1 VSDKDL
7 LRVLT
12 IFDESE
18 PAEQLIKVLRNA
30 GEIVRDIRVEDD
42 EDMEKAISEN
52 PFDII
57 LAKQMLPMFSAQQ
70 ALELLQKSGHDIPLV
85 VITDLDDSKDTLA
98 DLKAG
103 ARDTVSPNQPE
114 RLLHIVKREVA
125 DLKNRKG
132 VRRAEQMLRDSEKRA
147 RSLIDSSRDA
157 ISYVHDGMHIY
168 ANQAYLEMFGYE
180 SQDDV
185 EGMPILDMVGSK
197 DHGTLKDFLRNYAK
211 GLSKDDS
218 LDIEA
223 KHTDGHTFETAME
236 FSPASMEGETCTQI
250 IIRDRSNSKELEQQL
265 NVLSK
270 QDLLTGLFNRSYF
283 LDKVDK
289 LITQAVE
296 GKTKGAVLFIEIDK
310 FDDIR
315 NSIGIA
321 SADQFIANIAGLLK
335 EKLDKHGLVARFEGP
350 VFTLLLNN
358 VDIKQAEQ
366 AAAGIVKLIG
376 EHTAT
381 IAGKVIDATTSVG
394 LTPVNETVS
403 NLQDC
408 ITRAEKGCET
418 AKNDG
423 GNQYNIFNPAMED
436 LADNEKV
443 SVWSH
448 RIKEALRNNQF
459 KLLYQPIVSLHGI
472 AGGHYEVTVRMLDD
486 AGEEIPAKEFIVA
499 ADQAD
504 LTRFVDRWIIANCL
518 AAYQAQIA
526 KGQDTRFFL
535 KLSQNTLT
543 DADFLTWVSELIK
556 SFKLDA
562 SGLIFEIDESIALNH
577 LAQSKVMIQGL
588 KQLKCRTALENFG
601 REQNTFQAMQELP
614 VDFIKLHADLV
625 KNLPQSEENQ
635 EAMKDIAD
643 HARDA
648 NMQSIAAFV
657 EDANS
662 LAVLWQCSVDFIQ
675 GHFLQEP
682 SPKLDFD
689 FDSAF

>member
-52 PFDII
+52 PLDII
-57 LAKQMLPMFSAQQ
+57 LAKQKLPIFSAQQ
-70 ALELLQKSGHDIPLV
+70 ALELLQKSGRDIPLV
-85 VITDLDDSKDTLA
+85 VITDADNSKAPLA
-98 DLKAG
+98 ELKAG
-103 ARDTVSPNQPE
+103 ARDAVSANQPE

-132 VRRAEQMLRDSEKRA
+132 LRRTEQMLHESEKRA
-147 RSLIDSSRDA
+147 RTLIDSSRDA
-157 ISYVHDGMHIY
+157 ISYIHDGMHIY
-168 ANQAYLEMFGYE
+168 ANHAYMDMFGYE
-180 SQDDV
+180 SLDDV
-185 EGMPILDMVGSK
+185 EGMPILDMVGSE

-211 GLSKDDS
+211 GQSKDDS
-218 LDIEA
+218 LNIKA

-236 FSPASMEGETCTQI
+236 FSPASMEGESCTQI
-250 IIRDRSNSKELEQQL
+250 IIRDRANSKELEEQL

-270 QDLLTGLFNRSYF
+270 QDLLTGLFNRTYF

-296 GKTKGAVLFIEIDK
+296 GKTEGAVLFIEIDK

-321 SADQFIANIAGLLK
+321 NADQYLANIANLLK
-335 EKLDKHGLVARFEGP
+335 EKLDNHGLLARFEGP
-350 VFTLLLNN
+350 VFTLLLNK
-358 VDIKQAEQ
+358 VDMKQAEQ
-366 AAAGIVKLIG
+366 AATSIVKLVG
-376 EHTAT
+376 DHTAT
-381 IAGKVIDATTSVG
+381 IAGKVVDATVSIG

-408 ITRAEKGCET
+408 ITRAESGCEAART
-418 AKNDG
+418 EG
-423 GNQYNIFNPAMED
+423 GNQYNIYNPAMED
-436 LADNEKV
+436 LAEHEKV

-472 AGGHYEVTVRMLDD
+472 AGGHYEVTVRMLDES
-486 AGEEIPAKEFIVA
+486 GEEIPPGEFITA

-504 LTRFVDRWIIANCL
+504 LTKFVDRWIIANCL
-518 AAYQAQIA
+518 ATMQAQTA
-526 KGQDTRFFL
+526 KGQDTRFFV
-535 KLSQNTLT
+535 KLSQSTLT
-543 DADFLTWVSELIK
+543 DAEFLPWVSELVK
-556 SFKLDA
+556 SFNLDN
-562 SGLIFEIDESIALNH
+562 SGLIFEIDEATALNH

-601 REQNTFQAMQELP
+601 KEQNTFQSMQELP
-614 VDFIKLHADLV
+614 VDFIKIHGALV
-625 KNLPQSEENQ
+625 KNLPQSVENQ
-635 EAMKDIAD
+635 EAMREIAN

-662 LAVLWQCSVDFIQ
+662 LAILWQCSVDFIQ

-682 SPKLDFD
+682 TSKLDFD
-689 FDSAF
+689 FDGAF

>member
-1 VSDKDL
+1 MSDKDL

-57 LAKQMLPMFSAQQ
+57 LAKQKLPIFSAQQ
-70 ALELLQKSGHDIPLV
+70 ALELLQKSGHDIPLI
-85 VITDLDDSKDTLA
+85 VITDSDDSNAVLA
-98 DLKAG
+98 ELKAG
-103 ARDTVSPNQPE
+103 ARDTVSLNQPE
-114 RLLHIVKREVA
+114 RLLHIVRREVA
-125 DLKNRKG
+125 DLKYRKG
-132 VRRAEQMLRDSEKRA
+132 MRRAEQMLRDSEKRA

-168 ANQAYLEMFGYE
+168 ANQAYLDMFGYE

-197 DHGTLKDFLRNYAK
+197 DHGKLKDFLRNYAK

-218 LDIEA
+218 LNIEA
-223 KHTDGHTFETAME
+223 KHTDGHAFETAME
-236 FSPASMEGETCTQI
+236 FSPASMEGESCTQI
-250 IIRDRSNSKELEQQL
+250 IIRDRGNSKELEQQL

-321 SADQFIANIAGLLK
+321 SADQFLANIAGLLK
-335 EKLDKHGLVARFEGP
+335 EKLEKHGLVARFEGP

-366 AAAGIVKLIG
+366 AAASIVKLIG

-381 IAGKVIDATTSVG
+381 IAGKVIDPTASVG

-408 ITRAEKGCET
+408 ITRAEQGCE
-418 AKNDG
+418 AAQNEG
-423 GNQYNIFNPAMED
+423 GNQYNIYNPAMED
-436 LADNEKV
+436 LAENEKV

-459 KLLYQPIVSLHGI
+459 RLLYQPIVSLHGI
-472 AGGHYEVTVRMLDD
+472 SGGHYEVTVRMLDD
-486 AGEEIPAKEFIVA
+486 SGEEIPPSEFIVA

-504 LTRFVDRWIIANCL
+504 LTKFVDRWIIANCL
-518 AAYQAQIA
+518 AAFQAQIA

-535 KLSQNTLT
+535 KLSQSTLT
-543 DADFLTWVSELIK
+543 DADFLPWVTELIK
-556 SFKLDA
+556 SFNLDA
-562 SGLIFEIDESIALNH
+562 SGLIFEIDESTALNH
-577 LAQSKVMIQGL
+577 LAQSKMMIQGL

-601 REQNTFQAMQELP
+601 REQNTFKAMQELP

-625 KNLPQSEENQ
+625 KNLPQSVENQ
-635 EAMKDIAD
+635 EAMKEIAD
-643 HARDA
+643 QAREA

-682 SPKLDFD
+682 TSKLDFD
-689 FDSAF
+689 FDGAF

>member
-1 VSDKDL
+1 MSDKDL

-42 EDMEKAISEN
+42 EDMETAISEN
-52 PFDII
+52 PLDII
-57 LAKQMLPMFSAQQ
+57 LAKQKLPIFSAQQ
-70 ALELLQKSGHDIPLV
+70 ALELLQKSGRDIPLI
-85 VITDLDDSKDTLA
+85 VITDSDDSKAALA
-98 DLKAG
+98 ELKAG
-103 ARDTVSPNQPE
+103 ARDSVSLNEPE

-125 DLKNRKG
+125 DLKSRKG
-132 VRRAEQMLRDSEKRA
+132 LRRTEQMLHESEKRA

-168 ANQAYLEMFGYE
+168 ANQAYLEMFGYD

-211 GLSKDDS
+211 GQSKDDS
-218 LDIEA
+218 LNIEA

-236 FSPASMEGETCTQI
+236 FSPASMEGEVCTQI
-250 IIRDRSNSKELEQQL
+250 IIRDRSNSKELEEQL

-270 QDLLTGLFNRSYF
+270 QDLLTGLFNRTYF

-289 LITQAVE
+289 LITQAVD
-296 GKTKGAVLFIEIDK
+296 GKTEGAVLFIEIDK

-315 NSIGIA
+315 NTIGIA
-321 SADQFIANIAGLLK
+321 NADQFLANVASLLK
-335 EKLDKHGLVARFEGP
+335 DKLEKHGLVARFEGP
-350 VFTLLLNN
+350 VFTLLLAT

-366 AAAGIVKLIG
+366 AAASIVKLIG

-381 IAGKVIDATTSVG
+381 IGGKVVDATASVG

-408 ITRAEKGCET
+408 ITRAESGCEA

-423 GNQYNIFNPAMED
+423 GNQYNLYSPAMED

-472 AGGHYEVTVRMLDD
+472 AGGHYEVTVRMLDE

-499 ADQAD
+499 AEQAD

-518 AAYQAQIA
+518 AAYQAQVA
-526 KGQDTRFFL
+526 KGVDTRFFL
-535 KLSQNTLT
+535 KLSQSTLT
-543 DADFLTWVSELIK
+543 DAEFLPWVTELVK
-556 SFKLDA
+556 SFKLDS
-562 SGLIFEIDESIALNH
+562 SGLIFEIDESTALHH

-601 REQNTFQAMQELP
+601 REQNTFKAMQELP
-614 VDFIKLHADLV
+614 VDFIKLHGDLV
-625 KNLPQSEENQ
+625 KNLPQSVENQ
-635 EAMKDIAD
+635 EAMKEIAD
-643 HARDA
+643 HAREA

-689 FDSAF
+689 FEGAF

>member
-1 VSDKDL
+1 MSDKDL

-52 PFDII
+52 PLDII
-57 LAKQMLPMFSAQQ
+57 LAKQNLPIFSAQQ
-70 ALELLQKSGHDIPLV
+70 ALEILQKSGRDIPLV
-85 VITDLDDSKDTLA
+85 VITDSDDNKAALA

-103 ARDTVSPNQPE
+103 ARDAVSLNQPE
-114 RLLHIVKREVA
+114 RLLHIVRREVA

-132 VRRAEQMLRDSEKRA
+132 LRRTEQMLHESEKRA

-157 ISYVHDGMHIY
+157 ISYVLDGMHIY
-168 ANQAYLEMFGYE
+168 ANQAYMEMFGYE
-180 SQDDV
+180 SLDDV
-185 EGMPILDMVGSK
+185 EGMPILDMVGSD
-197 DHGTLKDFLRNYAK
+197 DHAKLKDFLRNYAK
-211 GLSKDDS
+211 GQSKDDS
-218 LDIEA
+218 LNIKA

-236 FSPASMEGETCTQI
+236 FSPASMEGESCTQI
-250 IIRDRSNSKELEQQL
+250 IIRDQADSKELEQQL

-270 QDLLTGLFNRSYF
+270 QDLLTGLFNRTYF

-289 LITQAVE
+289 LITQAVD
-296 GKTKGAVLFIEIDK
+296 GKVEGAVLFIEIDK

-321 SADQFIANIAGLLK
+321 NADQFLANVASFLK
-335 EKLDKHGLVARFEGP
+335 EKLGNHGLLARFEGP
-350 VFTLLLNN
+350 MFTLLLSN
-358 VDIKQAEQ
+358 VDMKKAEQ
-366 AAAGIVKLIG
+366 AAASIVKLIG
-376 EHTAT
+376 DHTAT
-381 IAGKVIDATTSVG
+381 IADKVVDGTVSIG

-408 ITRAEKGCET
+408 ITRAEKGCE
-418 AKNDG
+418 AARNEG
-423 GNQYNIFNPAMED
+423 GNQYNIYNPAIED
-436 LADNEKV
+436 LAEHEKV

-448 RIKEALRNNQF
+448 KIKEALRNNQF
-459 KLLYQPIVSLHGI
+459 KLLFQPIVSLHGI
-472 AGGHYEVTVRMLDD
+472 AGGHYEVTVRMLGES
-486 AGEEIPAKEFIVA
+486 GEEIPPGEFIVA
-499 ADQAD
+499 AEQAD
-504 LTRFVDRWIIANCL
+504 LTKFVDRWIIANCL
-518 AAYQAQIA
+518 ASMQAQTA

-535 KLSQNTLT
+535 KLSQSTLT
-543 DADFLTWVSELIK
+543 DAEFMPWVSELLK
-556 SFKLDA
+556 SFNLDN
-562 SGLIFEIDESIALNH
+562 SGLIFEIDESTALNH
-577 LAQSKVMIQGL
+577 LAQSKVIIQEL
-588 KQLKCRTALENFG
+588 KQLQCRTALENYG
-601 REQNTFQAMQELP
+601 KEQNTFRAMQELP
-614 VDFIKLHADLV
+614 VDFIKLHGDLV
-625 KNLPQSEENQ
+625 KNLPQSVENQ
-635 EAMKDIAD
+635 ETMKEIAN

-662 LAVLWQCSVDFIQ
+662 LAILWQCSVDFIQ

-689 FDSAF
+689 FDGAF

>member
-1 VSDKDL
+1 
-7 LRVLT
+7 
-12 IFDESE
+12 
-18 PAEQLIKVLRNA
+18 
-30 GEIVRDIRVEDD
+30 
-42 EDMEKAISEN
+42 
-52 PFDII
+52 
-57 LAKQMLPMFSAQQ
+57 
-70 ALELLQKSGHDIPLV
+70 
-85 VITDLDDSKDTLA
+85 
-98 DLKAG
+98 
-103 ARDTVSPNQPE
+103 
-114 RLLHIVKREVA
+114 
-125 DLKNRKG
+125 
-132 VRRAEQMLRDSEKRA
+132 
-147 RSLIDSSRDA
+147 
-157 ISYVHDGMHIY
+157 
-168 ANQAYLEMFGYE
+168 
-180 SQDDV
+180 
-185 EGMPILDMVGSK
+185 
-197 DHGTLKDFLRNYAK
+197 AK
-211 GLSKDDS
+211 GQTKDDS

-236 FSPASMEGETCTQI
+236 FSPASMEGESCTQI
-250 IIRDRSNSKELEQQL
+250 IIRNRADSKDLEQQL

-296 GKTKGAVLFIEIDK
+296 GQTQGAVLFIEIDK
-310 FDDIR
+310 FEDIR

-321 SADQFIANIAGLLK
+321 NADQFLANIASVLK
-335 EKLDKHGLVARFEGP
+335 EKLEKHGLVARFEGP

-366 AAAGIVKLIG
+366 AAASIIKLIG

-381 IAGKVIDATTSVG
+381 IAGKVIDATVSIG

-408 ITRAEKGCET
+408 ITRAEKGCE
-418 AKNDG
+418 AARSEG
-423 GNQYNIFNPAMED
+423 GNQYNIYNPAMED
-436 LADNEKV
+436 LAEDEKV

-472 AGGHYEVTVRMLDD
+472 AGGHYEVLIRMLDES
-486 AGEEIPAKEFIVA
+486 GEEIPPGEFIVA

-504 LTRFVDRWIIANCL
+504 LTKFIDRWVIANTL
-518 AAYQAQIA
+518 ATLQAQIA
-526 KGQDTRFFL
+526 KGQDTRFFM
-535 KLSQNTLT
+535 KLSQSTLT
-543 DADFLTWVSELIK
+543 DAEFLPWVSELIK
-556 SFKLDA
+556 SFNLDT
-562 SGLIFEIDESIALNH
+562 SGLIFELDEATALNH

-601 REQNTFQAMQELP
+601 REQNTFQAIQELP
-614 VDFIKLHADLV
+614 VDFIKLHGDLV
-625 KNLPQSEENQ
+625 KNLPLSVENQ
-635 EAMKDIAD
+635 EAMKEIAD

-675 GHFLQEP
+675 GYFLQEP
-682 SPKLDFD
+682 SSKLDFD
-689 FDSAF
+689 FDGAF

>member
-1 VSDKDL
+1 MSDKDL

-57 LAKQMLPMFSAQQ
+57 LAKQKLPIFSAQQ
-70 ALELLQKSGHDIPLV
+70 ALELLQKSGRDIPLV
-85 VITDLDDSKDTLA
+85 VITDSDDSNAALA
-98 DLKAG
+98 ELKAG
-103 ARDTVSPNQPE
+103 ARDAVNLNDLE
-114 RLLHIVKREVA
+114 RALHIVKREVA
-125 DLKNRKG
+125 DLNTRKG
-132 VRRAEQMLRDSEKRA
+132 LRRTEQMLHESEKRA

-180 SQDDV
+180 SLDDV

-211 GLSKDDS
+211 GQSTDDS
-218 LDIEA
+218 LEIEA

-296 GKTKGAVLFIEIDK
+296 GKTEGAVLFIKIDK

-315 NSIGIA
+315 NSVGIA
-321 SADQFIANIAGLLK
+321 SADQFLANIAGLLK
-335 EKLDKHGLVARFEGP
+335 EKLEKHGLVARFEGP
-350 VFTLLLNN
+350 VFTLLLNE

-366 AAAGIVKLIG
+366 AAASIVKLIG
-376 EHTAT
+376 DHTAT
-381 IAGKVIDATTSVG
+381 IAGKVIDPTASVG

-408 ITRAEKGCET
+408 ITRAEQGCE
-418 AKNDG
+418 AAQNEG
-423 GNQYNIFNPAMED
+423 GNQYNIYKPAMED
-436 LADNEKV
+436 LAA
-443 SVWSH
+443 
-448 RIKEALRNNQF
+448 RIENIADRVKEA
-459 KLLYQPIVSLHGI
+459 
-472 AGGHYEVTVRMLDD
+472 
-486 AGEEIPAKEFIVA
+486 
-499 ADQAD
+499 
-504 LTRFVDRWIIANCL
+504 
-518 AAYQAQIA
+518 
-526 KGQDTRFFL
+526 
-535 KLSQNTLT
+535 
-543 DADFLTWVSELIK
+543 
-556 SFKLDA
+556 
-562 SGLIFEIDESIALNH
+562 
-577 LAQSKVMIQGL
+577 
-588 KQLKCRTALENFG
+588 
-601 REQNTFQAMQELP
+601 
-614 VDFIKLHADLV
+614 
-625 KNLPQSEENQ
+625 
-635 EAMKDIAD
+635 
-643 HARDA
+643 
-648 NMQSIAAFV
+648 
-657 EDANS
+657 
-662 LAVLWQCSVDFIQ
+662 
-675 GHFLQEP
+675 
-682 SPKLDFD
+682 
-689 FDSAF
+689 

>member
-1 VSDKDL
+1 MSDKDL

-57 LAKQMLPMFSAQQ
+57 LAKQKLPIFSAKQ
-70 ALELLQKSGHDIPLV
+70 ALELLQKSGHDIPLI
-85 VITDLDDSKDTLA
+85 VITDSDDSNAVLA
-98 DLKAG
+98 ELKAG
-103 ARDTVSPNQPE
+103 ARDTVSLNQPE
-114 RLLHIVKREVA
+114 RLLHIVRREVA
-125 DLKNRKG
+125 DLKYRKG
-132 VRRAEQMLRDSEKRA
+132 MRRAEQMLSDSEKRA

-168 ANQAYLEMFGYE
+168 ANQAYLDMFGYE

-218 LDIEA
+218 LNIEA
-223 KHTDGHTFETAME
+223 KHTDGHAFETAME
-236 FSPASMEGETCTQI
+236 FSPASMEGESCTQI
-250 IIRDRSNSKELEQQL
+250 IIRDRGNSKELEQQL

-270 QDLLTGLFNRSYF
+270 QDLLTGLFNRTYF

-289 LITQAVE
+289 LITQAVA
-296 GKTKGAVLFIEIDK
+296 GKVEGAVLFIEIDK
-310 FDDIR
+310 FEGIR

-321 SADQFIANIAGLLK
+321 SADQFLANIAGLLK
-335 EKLDKHGLVARFEGP
+335 SKLEKHGLVARFEGP
-350 VFTLLLNN
+350 VFTLLMSN
-358 VDIKQAEQ
+358 VDMKKAEQ
-366 AAAGIVKLIG
+366 AAASIVKLIG
-376 EHTAT
+376 DHTAT
-381 IAGKVIDATTSVG
+381 IAGKVVDATVSVG
-394 LTPVNETVS
+394 LTTVNETVS

-408 ITRAEKGCET
+408 ITRAEKGCEE
-418 AKNDG
+418 AQNAG
-423 GNQYNIFNPAMED
+423 GNQYNIHNPAMED
-436 LADNEKV
+436 LAENEKV

-459 KLLYQPIVSLHGI
+459 KLLYQPIVSLHGTT
-472 AGGHYEVTVRMLDD
+472 GGHYEVTVRMLDD
-486 AGEEIPAKEFIVA
+486 AGEEIPAGEFMVA

-504 LTRFVDRWIIANCL
+504 LTRFIDRWIIANCL
-518 AAYQAQIA
+518 AAFQAQAA

-535 KLSQNTLT
+535 KLSQSTLT
-543 DADFLTWVSELIK
+543 DADFLTWVAELVK
-556 SFKLDA
+556 SFNLDS
-562 SGLIFEIDESIALNH
+562 SGLIFEIDESTALNH

-601 REQNTFQAMQELP
+601 REQNTFRSMQELP

-625 KNLPQSEENQ
+625 KDLPQSVENQ
-635 EAMKDIAD
+635 EAMKAIAD
-643 HARDA
+643 KARAA

-675 GHFLQEP
+675 GHFLQAP

-689 FDSAF
+689 FEGAF

>member
-1 VSDKDL
+1 MSDKDL

-57 LAKQMLPMFSAQQ
+57 LAKQKLPLFSAQQ

-85 VITDLDDSKDTLA
+85 VITDLDDSMDTLA

-103 ARDTVSPNQPE
+103 ARDVVSPNQPE
-114 RLLHIVKREVA
+114 HLLHIVKREVA

-132 VRRAEQMLRDSEKRA
+132 VRRAEQMLRESEKRA

-283 LDKVDK
+283 LDKVDM

-321 SADQFIANIAGLLK
+321 SADQFLANIAGLLK
-335 EKLDKHGLVARFEGP
+335 EKLEKHGLVARFEGP

-358 VDIKQAEQ
+358 VDIKKAEQ
-366 AAAGIVKLIG
+366 AAASIVKLIG
-376 EHTAT
+376 DHTAT
-381 IAGKVIDATTSVG
+381 IAGKVVDATASVG
-394 LTPVNETVS
+394 LTPINETVS

-418 AKNDG
+418 ARNEG
-423 GNQYNIFNPAMED
+423 GNQYNIYNPAIED
-436 LADNEKV
+436 LAENEKV

-472 AGGHYEVTVRMLDD
+472 AGGHYEVTVRMLDES
-486 AGEEIPAKEFIVA
+486 GEEIPPSEFIVA

-504 LTRFVDRWIIANCL
+504 LTRFIDRWIIANCL

-526 KGQDTRFFL
+526 KGQETRFFL
-535 KLSQNTLT
+535 KLSQSTLT
-543 DADFLTWVSELIK
+543 DADFLPWVSELIK

-562 SGLIFEIDESIALNH
+562 SGLIFEIDESTALNH

-601 REQNTFQAMQELP
+601 KEQNTFQAMQELP
-614 VDFIKLHADLV
+614 VDFIKLHGDLV
-625 KNLPQSEENQ
+625 KNLPQSVENQ
-635 EAMKDIAD
+635 DAMKEIAD
-643 HARDA
+643 HAREA

-675 GHFLQEP
+675 GHFLQAP
-682 SPKLDFD
+682 TPKLDFD